1 VRLASRYPEPIT
13 RNAAA
18 CEADGCDTWT
28 LEPEQHGFI
37 EIVWGDERM
46 VYCSVD
52 CLLKDVASRSKPIE
66 VIQWEAPG
74 GQGT

>member
-1 VRLASRYPEPIT
+1 MKLSARYPEPIT

-18 CEADGCDTWT
+18 CEADGCETWT

-46 VYCSVD
+46 VYCGTN
-52 CLLKDVASRSKPIE
+52 CLLRDVARRSSPVE
-66 VIQWEAPG
+66 TFG
-74 GQGT
+74 